1 MKKLFIY
8 ICTLVFLVSCGQSY
22 EDKQAVSRAEKARLK
37 KQDSLAL
44 KVAVLPTLDCL
55 PVYLAKVHNLFD
67 STKVD
72 VRLRMWNAQ
81 MDADAAL
88 MAGSIEGA
96 ITDNM
101 RMDKMKS
108 RGIGLEML
116 GITNGY
122 WQLIANHKARIKRV
136 DQLGD
141 KMVAMTRYSATDYL
155 TDKVLEGAKT
165 SASVFRVQINDVT
178 IRLHMLLNNELD
190 AAWFMEPQATEAR
203 LYKNPVLKD
212 SREVKGA
219 VGVVAFRSRAL
230 SEKRRL
236 QQIVCFV
243 KGYNAACDSINIY
256 GLRHYADL
264 VKVYCKTDDR
274 TIKALSELRYTHIS
288 DAVVRNFKK
297 ARR

>member
-1 MKKLFIY
+1 M
-8 ICTLVFLVSCGQSY
+8 V
-22 EDKQAVSRAEKARLK
+22 
-37 KQDSLAL
+37 
-44 KVAVLPTLDCL
+44 
-55 PVYLAKVHNLFD
+55 
-67 STKVD
+67 
-72 VRLRMWNAQ
+72 
-81 MDADAAL
+81 
-88 MAGSIEGA
+88 GSIEGA

-155 TDKVLEGAKT
+155 TDKVLEGVKT

-190 AAWFMEPQATEAR
+190 AAWIMEPQATTAR
-203 LYKNPVLKD
+203 LYKNPILKD

-230 SEKRRL
+230 LDERRQ

-243 KGYNAACDSINIY
+243 KGYNAACD
-256 GLRHYADL
+256 
-264 VKVYCKTDDR
+264 
-274 TIKALSELRYTHIS
+274 
-288 DAVVRNFKK
+288 
-297 ARR
+297 